1 MELVAFVG
9 ADKENWGQI
18 TALINRSEAERVI
31 LVENEKVEGFPVT
44 ERCEVVGV
52 DSRLPL
58 LMLKEQLLD
67 KLRKLLSGDFEVA
80 VTLASGTGKEHMALI
95 SALLSIPVGIRLVV
109 YTKDGVQVI
118 N

>member
-1 MELVAFVG
+1 MKKINKDYYSKLGVSSKESNLVNEELALPVG
-9 ADKENWGQI
+9 LKLSPSARPRRVEMLQEAISWPRGKNQDNRKI
-18 TALINRSEAERVI
+18 T
-31 LVENEKVEGFPVT
+31 
-44 ERCEVVGV
+44 
-52 DSRLPL
+52 
-58 LMLKEQLLD
+58 
-67 KLRKLLSGDFEVA
+67 KLYKSGDFEVA